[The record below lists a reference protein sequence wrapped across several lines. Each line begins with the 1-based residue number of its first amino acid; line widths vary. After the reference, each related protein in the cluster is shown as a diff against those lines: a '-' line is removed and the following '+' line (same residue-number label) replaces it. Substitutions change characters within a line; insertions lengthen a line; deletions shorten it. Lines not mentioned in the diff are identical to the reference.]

1 MKMNKKYSIR
11 KLTVGIA
18 SISIGL
24 FVANS
29 IDLQQ
34 LANVNLANNIIKAEG
49 TDVKNWQPE
58 GNVIAQGEDGVP
70 WELYENG
77 YLLFKPVEGKDTL
90 TNYGKIHLPSWK
102 EKYHDQIKAIG
113 FTGKTYAPVDSS
125 YLFTGGMSNNFPKK
139 LSNLSYV
146 DASKLDTSK
155 VESMDSMFEEASGL
169 TNLDLSKWDTS
180 KVWSMS
186 SMFSGASGLM
196 NLDIGKW
203 NTSQVTNMKDM
214 FFRARGLTNLD
225 VGKWDTSKVTN
236 MEYMFAGASG
246 LTNLDVGKWDT
257 SKVSSMRSMFEGARG
272 LTNLDV
278 GKWNTSKVS
287 SMRSMFALASGLMNL
302 DIGKW
307 DTSQVTDMSDMFRG
321 VRTNL
326 DIGKWD
332 TSQVTDMHWMF
343 SGASDLTNLDIG
355 KWDTSKV
362 TDMSGMFRL
371 ASGLTNLDLSR
382 WDTSKVTNMNWM
394 FSGAS
399 GLTNLDIGKWNT
411 SKVRTMWNMFE
422 GASGLTNLDIGKWD
436 TSQVTDMGS
445 MFEGA
450 SSLTNLDIGKWDTS
464 QVTNMSDMFSGARGL
479 TNLDIGKWDTSKVR
493 NMWGMFNEASGLTNL
508 DIGKWDT
515 SQVTDMFYM
524 FKGAS
529 GLTRLDIG
537 KWNTSQVTAMNSMF
551 EGASSLTNLDIG
563 KWDTSQVTAMRSMFE
578 GASGLTNL
586 DVSKWDVSNVKY
598 ISDMFSRTPNL
609 VNVNTGENL
618 KLIEAL
624 VEAKGDNIR
633 WIREDKTYGPYTSKE
648 LYEMYKA
655 NPSALAGRWVLGK
668 NSYTINFNSDTGES
682 IEALDNK
689 TNETITLPTLTQ
701 DKPGYKFLG
710 WSKTQDGEVVTD
722 KVNLANPGETI
733 TLYAKWEKVNN
744 ITKQNKPIEIVTK
757 YQEDDTL
764 DNGKSQE
771 IEGRAGEKEVV
782 TTYTVT
788 PITGELTNPVVTEN
802 EVRPMTPKIIKIGT
816 KPKLSYSKR
825 GDDVIKSTTTYK
837 VNPSTGEISESKT
850 EEIAKKGVLK
860 DKVQIINKKDGTT
873 IKEITKYILNEK
885 TGEITETK
893 EVELLADKGSSNKQE
908 ELPKLKV
915 AILKDTEG
923 NVLDVLEFNEKP
935 KEVKGYRYTGKEEV
949 DGEGN
954 KVYVYDKKVETSKS
968 DDKVPTVEE
977 PKPFAGGVNAGEAE
991 VREELKPFEGGVN
1004 PVESVV
1010 TEELK
1015 PFAGGVNPAE
1025 SVVTEE
1031 LKPKVELSTVGDY
1044 VPPIIDKKEFL
1055 GGVNSAESVVTEEPK
1070 PFEGGVNPAESVVTE
1085 EQKPFAGGVNPVESV
1100 VKEELKPFAGGVN
1113 PAESVVKEE
1122 LKPFEGGVNPVESV
1136 VTEELKPL
1144 EGGVNPAESVVTEE
1158 LKPFEGGVNSEV
1170 ASASEELPELKVAIL
1185 KDTEGNVLDVLEI
1198 SAKPKELKGYRYT
1211 GKEEIDGE
1219 GNKIYIYEKEKSEVT
1234 LGDEKDKRDIA
1245 ETQVLDDNISQ
1256 SKDVEDKKGED
1267 STEKSLPKTGETPVG
1282 HGVLGGM
1289 LLAATMVLTRRKIQ
1303 K

>member
-77 YLLFKPVEGKDTL
+77 YLLFKSVEGKDTL
-90 TNYGKIHLPSWK
+90 TNNGRIDLPSWK

-113 FTGKTYAPVDSS
+113 FTGKTYAPVNSS
-125 YLFTGGMSNNFPKK
+125 YLFEGNGDIWDNFPKN
-139 LSNLSYV
+139 LSNLSYI

-155 VESMDSMFEEASGL
+155 VENMYSMFSRARGLKNLDLSKWDTSKVTNMAGMFSEARGLENLDLSKWNTSKVTNMGAMFSDTRLTNLDIGGWDTSQVKNMAGMFSEASRLTNLDLSRWDTSQVKNMSNMFRVVRGLTNLDLSRWDTSQVTDMEYMFYGTRLANLDIGKWDTRQVTNMGNMFAGDSDLTNSNIGKWDTSKVTNMEGMFSGARGL

-180 KVWSMS
+180 KV
-186 SMFSGASGLM
+186 
-196 NLDIGKW
+196 
-203 NTSQVTNMKDM
+203 KDM
-214 FFRARGLTNLD
+214 
-225 VGKWDTSKVTN
+225 S
-236 MEYMFAGASG
+236 YMFA
-246 LTNLDVGKWDT
+246 
-257 SKVSSMRSMFEGARG
+257 
-272 LTNLDV
+272 
-278 GKWNTSKVS
+278 
-287 SMRSMFALASGLMNL
+287 
-302 DIGKW
+302 
-307 DTSQVTDMSDMFRG
+307 
-321 VRTNL
+321 
-326 DIGKWD
+326 
-332 TSQVTDMHWMF
+332 
-343 SGASDLTNLDIG
+343 
-355 KWDTSKV
+355 
-362 TDMSGMFRL
+362 
-371 ASGLTNLDLSR
+371 
-382 WDTSKVTNMNWM
+382 
-394 FSGAS
+394 
-399 GLTNLDIGKWNT
+399 
-411 SKVRTMWNMFE
+411 
-422 GASGLTNLDIGKWD
+422 
-436 TSQVTDMGS
+436 
-445 MFEGA
+445 
-450 SSLTNLDIGKWDTS
+450 
-464 QVTNMSDMFSGARGL
+464 GARGL
-479 TNLDIGKWDTSKVR
+479 TNLDIGKWDTSKVTDMR
-493 NMWGMFNEASGLTNL
+493 YMFSGAKDLTN
-508 DIGKWDT
+508 
-515 SQVTDMFYM
+515 
-524 FKGAS
+524 
-529 GLTRLDIG
+529 LDIG
-537 KWNTSQVTAMNSMF
+537 KWNTSQVMVMESMF
-551 EGASSLTNLDIG
+551 SGASSLKT
-563 KWDTSQVTAMRSMFE
+563 
-578 GASGLTNL
+578 L

-598 ISDMFSRTPNL
+598 MSDMFSRTPNL

-618 KLIEAL
+618 KMIEAL
-624 VEAKGDNIR
+624 VEEKGDNIR
-633 WIREDKTYGPYTSKE
+633 WVREDKTYGPYTSKE

-682 IEALDNK
+682 IEALDSK
-689 TNETITLPTLTQ
+689 MNETITLPTLTQ

-710 WSKTQDGEVVTD
+710 WSKTQDGEIVTD
-722 KVNLANPGETI
+722 RVNLANPGETI

-771 IEGRAGEKEVV
+771 IEGKVGEKEVV

-788 PITGELTNPVVTEN
+788 PITGELTNPVVTEK
-802 EVRPMTPKIIKIGT
+802 EIRPMTPKIIKIGT

-825 GDDVIKSTTTYK
+825 GDDVIKSIITYK

-873 IKEITKYILNEK
+873 IKEITKYNLNEK
-885 TGEITETK
+885 TGETTETK
-893 EVELLADKGSSNKQE
+893 EIELLADKGSSNKQE

-915 AILKDTEG
+915 AILKDAEG

-935 KEVKGYRYTGKEEV
+935 KEVKGYKYTGKEEV

-954 KVYVYDKKVETSKS
+954 KVYVYDKKIETSKS

-977 PKPFAGGVNAGEAE
+977 PKPFE
-991 VREELKPFEGGVN
+991 
-1004 PVESVV
+1004 
-1010 TEELK
+1010 
-1015 PFAGGVNPAE
+1015 GGVNPAE

-1055 GGVNSAESVVTEEPK
+1055 GGVNSAESVVTEELK
-1070 PFEGGVNPAESVVTE
+1070 PFE
-1085 EQKPFAGGVNPVESV
+1085 GGVNPVESV
-1100 VKEELKPFAGGVN
+1100 VTEEP
-1113 PAESVVKEE
+1113 
-1122 LKPFEGGVNPVESV
+1122 KPFEGGVNPVESV
-1136 VTEELKPL
+1136 VTEELKPF
-1144 EGGVNPAESVVTEE
+1144 EGGVNPAESVVTEEPKPFEGGVNPAGSVVTEE

-1198 SAKPKELKGYRYT
+1198 PAKPKELKGYRYT

-1234 LGDEKDKRDIA
+1234 LGDEKDKRDISQ
-1245 ETQVLDDNISQ
+1245 TQVLDDNISQ
-1256 SKDVEDKKGED
+1256 SKNVEDKKDED
-1267 STEKSLPKTGETPVG
+1267 STEKILPKTGETPVG
-1282 HGVLGGM
+1282 HGVLGGV
-1289 LLAATMVLTRRKIQ
+1289 LLAATMMLTRRKIQ

>member
-58 GNVIAQGEDGVP
+58 GNVIAQGEDGVS

-90 TNYGKIHLPSWK
+90 TNNGRIDLPSWK

-113 FTGKTYAPVDSS
+113 FTGKTYAPVNSS
-125 YLFTGGMSNNFPKK
+125 YLFEGDGDKWNNFPKN
-139 LSNLSYV
+139 LSNLSYI

-155 VESMDSMFEEASGL
+155 VENMYSMFSRARGL

-180 KVWSMS
+180 KVTNMGGMFLSASGLTKLDIGNWNTGKVTNMGG
-186 SMFSGASGLM
+186 MFSGASGLTK
-196 NLDIGKW
+196 LDIGNW
-203 NTSQVTNMKDM
+203 NT
-214 FFRARGLTNLD
+214 G
-225 VGKWDTSKVTN
+225 KVTE
-236 MEYMFAGASG
+236 M
-246 LTNLDVGKWDT
+246 D
-257 SKVSSMRSMFEGARG
+257 
-272 LTNLDV
+272 
-278 GKWNTSKVS
+278 
-287 SMRSMFALASGLMNL
+287 
-302 DIGKW
+302 
-307 DTSQVTDMSDMFRG
+307 
-321 VRTNL
+321 
-326 DIGKWD
+326 
-332 TSQVTDMHWMF
+332 WMF
-343 SGASDLTNLDIG
+343 SSASGLTNLDIG

-362 TDMSGMFRL
+362 TSMV
-371 ASGLTNLDLSR
+371 A
-382 WDTSKVTNMNWM
+382 
-394 FSGAS
+394 
-399 GLTNLDIGKWNT
+399 
-411 SKVRTMWNMFE
+411 MFE
-422 GASGLTNLDIGKWD
+422 
-436 TSQVTDMGS
+436 
-445 MFEGA
+445 E
-450 SSLTNLDIGKWDTS
+450 
-464 QVTNMSDMFSGARGL
+464 ARGL
-479 TNLDIGKWDTSKVR
+479 TNLDIGKWDTSKVTS
-493 NMWGMFNEASGLTNL
+493 MIAMFSEASGLTNL

-515 SQVTDMFYM
+515 SQVTNMRWM

-529 GLTRLDIG
+529 SLTNLEIG
-537 KWNTSQVTAMNSMF
+537 KWNTSQVTNMGEMFDEASGLTNLDIGNWDTSKVTNMRSMF
-551 EGASSLTNLDIG
+551 SRARGLTSLDIG
-563 KWDTSQVTAMRSMFE
+563 KWDTSQVEDMSDMFRY
-578 GASGLTNL
+578 ARGLTNL

-598 ISDMFSRTPNL
+598 ISDMFARTTNL

-618 KLIEAL
+618 KLIEEL

-633 WIREDKTYGPYTSKE
+633 WVREDKTYGPYTSKE

-655 NPSALAGRWVLGK
+655 NPSALAGRWFLEK

-682 IEALDNK
+682 IKALDSK

-722 KVNLANPGETI
+722 RVNLANPGKTI

-757 YQEDDTL
+757 YQEDDIL

-771 IEGRAGEKEVV
+771 IEGKAGEKEVV
-782 TTYTVT
+782 TTYKVT
-788 PITGELTNPVVTEN
+788 PITGELTNPVVTEK
-802 EVRPMTPKIIKIGT
+802 EIRPMTPKIIKIGT

-885 TGEITETK
+885 TGETTETK

-908 ELPKLKV
+908 ELPELKV
-915 AILKDTEG
+915 AILKDAEN
-923 NVLDVLEFNEKP
+923 NVLDVLGFNEKP
-935 KEVKGYRYTGKEEV
+935 KEVKGYKYTGKEEV
-949 DGEGN
+949 DVDGN

-977 PKPFAGGVNAGEAE
+977 A
-991 VREELKPFEGGVN
+991 KPFEGGVN
-1004 PVESVV
+1004 PAESVV

-1015 PFAGGVNPAE
+1015 PFEGGVNPAE

-1044 VPPIIDKKEFL
+1044 VPPMIVKKEFM
-1055 GGVNSAESVVTEEPK
+1055 GGVNAGEAEIR
-1070 PFEGGVNPAESVVTE
+1070 
-1085 EQKPFAGGVNPVESV
+1085 
-1100 VKEELKPFAGGVN
+1100 
-1113 PAESVVKEE
+1113 EE

-1136 VTEELKPL
+1136 VTEELKPFKGGVNPAESVVTEEAKPFEGGVNPAESVVTEELKPL
-1144 EGGVNPAESVVTEE
+1144 EGGVNPAESVVTEELKPFAGGVNPVESVVTEE

-1234 LGDEKDKRDIA
+1234 FGDEKDKRDIA
-1245 ETQVLDDNISQ
+1245 QTQVLDDNISQ
-1256 SKDVEDKKGED
+1256 SKKVEDKRGED

>member
-34 LANVNLANNIIKAEG
+34 LVNVNLANNIIKAEG

-90 TNYGKIHLPSWK
+90 TNNGKIDVPSWK
-102 EKYHDQIKAIG
+102 NKYHDQIKAIG
-113 FTGKTYAPVDSS
+113 FTGKTYAPMNSS
-125 YLFTGGMSNNFPKK
+125 YLFTGDRHDWEDFPKK
-139 LSNLSYV
+139 LSNLSYI

-155 VESMDSMFEEASGL
+155 VENVQYMFYRARGLTNLDIGGWDTSKVTNMGGMFNEARGLTNLDLSRWDTSQVMNMGGMFSEASGL
-169 TNLDLSKWDTS
+169 TNLD
-180 KVWSMS
+180 
-186 SMFSGASGLM
+186 
-196 NLDIGKW
+196 I
-203 NTSQVTNMKDM
+203 
-214 FFRARGLTNLD
+214 
-225 VGKWDTSKVTN
+225 GKWDTSKVTN
-236 MEYMFAGASG
+236 MGAMFEEASG
-246 LTNLDVGKWDT
+246 L
-257 SKVSSMRSMFEGARG
+257 
-272 LTNLDV
+272 
-278 GKWNTSKVS
+278 
-287 SMRSMFALASGLMNL
+287 
-302 DIGKW
+302 
-307 DTSQVTDMSDMFRG
+307 
-321 VRTNL
+321 TNL

-332 TSQVTDMHWMF
+332 TSQVRNMRWMF
-343 SGASDLTNLDIG
+343 SGASGLTNLDIG

-362 TDMSGMFRL
+362 TDMSRMFYGTRASL
-371 ASGLTNLDLSR
+371 DIGKWDTSQVTDMEHMFNGASGLTNLDLSR
-382 WDTSKVTNMNWM
+382 WDTSKVRNMRWM
-394 FSGAS
+394 FAVAGDVR
-399 GLTNLDIGKWNT
+399 NLNIGKWDTSQVMDMGYMFYGTWLANLDLGKWDTSQVMNMELMFARAFDLTNSNIGKWDT
-411 SKVRTMWNMFE
+411 SKVTNME
-422 GASGLTNLDIGKWD
+422 GMFAEAGGLVNLDIGKWD
-436 TSQVTDMGS
+436 TS
-445 MFEGA
+445 
-450 SSLTNLDIGKWDTS
+450 K
-464 QVTNMSDMFSGARGL
+464 VTNMGWMFSGARGL
-479 TNLDIGKWDTSKVR
+479 TNLD
-493 NMWGMFNEASGLTNL
+493 
-508 DIGKWDT
+508 
-515 SQVTDMFYM
+515 
-524 FKGAS
+524 
-529 GLTRLDIG
+529 
-537 KWNTSQVTAMNSMF
+537 
-551 EGASSLTNLDIG
+551 
-563 KWDTSQVTAMRSMFE
+563 
-578 GASGLTNL
+578 
-586 DVSKWDVSNVKY
+586 VSKWNVSKVEDMSK
-598 ISDMFSRTPNL
+598 MFSNTPNL

-618 KLIEAL
+618 KMIEALIEA
-624 VEAKGDNIR
+624 KGENIR
-633 WIREDKTYGPYTSKE
+633 WVREDKTYGPYTSKE
-648 LYEMYKA
+648 LYEKYKV
-655 NPSALAGRWVLGK
+655 NPSALAGRWFLEK

-682 IEALDNK
+682 IKALDSK

-710 WSKTQDGEVVTD
+710 WSRTQDGEVVTD
-722 KVNLANPGETI
+722 KVNIANPGETI

-744 ITKQNKPIEIVTK
+744 ITKQNKPIEIVTI

-771 IEGRAGEKEVV
+771 IERKAGEKEVV

-788 PITGELTNPVVTEN
+788 PITGELTNPVVIEK
-802 EVRPMTPKIIKIGT
+802 EVSPMTPKIIKIGT

-837 VNPSTGEISESKT
+837 VNSSTGETSESKT

-860 DKVQIINKKDGTT
+860 DKVQVINKKDGTT

-885 TGEITETK
+885 TGETTETK
-893 EVELLADKGSSNKQE
+893 EVELLADKGSANKQE
-908 ELPKLKV
+908 ELSELKV
-915 AILKDTEG
+915 VILKDTGG

-977 PKPFAGGVNAGEAE
+977 PKPFEGGVNPEE
-991 VREELKPFEGGVN
+991 SVVTEELKPFEGGVKPVESVVTEELKPFEGGVNPAESVVTEKLKPYEGGVN

-1015 PFAGGVNPAE
+1015 P
-1025 SVVTEE
+1025 
-1031 LKPKVELSTVGDY
+1031 Y
-1044 VPPIIDKKEFL
+1044 
-1055 GGVNSAESVVTEEPK
+1055 
-1070 PFEGGVNPAESVVTE
+1070 
-1085 EQKPFAGGVNPVESV
+1085 
-1100 VKEELKPFAGGVN
+1100 
-1113 PAESVVKEE
+1113 
-1122 LKPFEGGVNPVESV
+1122 
-1136 VTEELKPL
+1136 

-1158 LKPFEGGVNSEV
+1158 LKPFEGGVNPAESVVTEKLKPFEGGVNSEEAAVREELKPYEGGVNSEV
-1170 ASASEELPELKVAIL
+1170 ASALEELPVLKVAIL

-1211 GKEEIDGE
+1211 EKEEVDGE

-1245 ETQVLDDNISQ
+1245 ETQGLDDNTSQ
-1256 SKDVEDKKGED
+1256 GKNVEDKKGED
-1267 STEKSLPKTGETPVG
+1267 STEKILPKTGETPAG

-1289 LLAATMVLTRRKIQ
+1289 LLAATIMLTRRKIQ

>member
-58 GNVIAQGEDGVP
+58 GNLIAQGEDGVP

-90 TNYGKIHLPSWK
+90 TNNGEIDFPSWK

-113 FTGKTYAPVDSS
+113 FTSKTYAPVNSS
-125 YLFTGGMSNNFPKK
+125 HLFRGGRYEWDTFPRK
-139 LSNLSYV
+139 LSNLSYI

-155 VESMDSMFEEASGL
+155 VENMKSMFSRAGGL
-169 TNLDLSKWDTS
+169 TNLD
-180 KVWSMS
+180 
-186 SMFSGASGLM
+186 
-196 NLDIGKW
+196 I
-203 NTSQVTNMKDM
+203 
-214 FFRARGLTNLD
+214 
-225 VGKWDTSKVTN
+225 GKWDTSKVTN
-236 MEYMFAGASG
+236 MGGMFSETW
-246 LTNLDVGKWDT
+246 LTNLDIGGWDT
-257 SKVSSMRSMFEGARG
+257 SKVTNMGGMFNEARG
-272 LTNLDV
+272 LTNLDLSR
-278 GKWNTSKVS
+278 WDTSQV
-287 SMRSMFALASGLMNL
+287 MNMGGMFSEASGLTNL

-307 DTSQVTDMSDMFRG
+307 DTSKVTNMGAMFEEARG
-321 VRTNL
+321 LTNL

-332 TSQVTDMHWMF
+332 TSQVRNMRWMF
-343 SGASDLTNLDIG
+343 SGASGLTNLDIG

-362 TDMSGMFRL
+362 TDMSRMFYGTR
-371 ASGLTNLDLSR
+371 ASLDIGKWDTSQVTDMEHMFDGAKGLTNLDLSR
-382 WDTSKVTNMNWM
+382 WDTSKVRNMRWM
-394 FSGAS
+394 FAVAGDVR
-399 GLTNLDIGKWNT
+399 NLNIGKWDTSQVMDMGYMFYGTWLANLDLGKWDTSQVMNMELMFARAFDLTNSNIGKWDT
-411 SKVRTMWNMFE
+411 SKVTNME
-422 GASGLTNLDIGKWD
+422 GMFAEAGGLVNLDIGKWD
-436 TSQVTDMGS
+436 TS
-445 MFEGA
+445 
-450 SSLTNLDIGKWDTS
+450 K
-464 QVTNMSDMFSGARGL
+464 VTNMGWMFSGARGL
-479 TNLDIGKWDTSKVR
+479 TNLDIGKWDTSKVTD
-493 NMWGMFNEASGLTNL
+493 MKGMFSE
-508 DIGKWDT
+508 
-515 SQVTDMFYM
+515 
-524 FKGAS
+524 
-529 GLTRLDIG
+529 
-537 KWNTSQVTAMNSMF
+537 
-551 EGASSLTNLDIG
+551 
-563 KWDTSQVTAMRSMFE
+563 
-578 GASGLTNL
+578 ASGLTNL
-586 DVSKWDVSNVKY
+586 DVSKWNVSKVEDMSK
-598 ISDMFSRTPNL
+598 MFSNTPNL

-618 KLIEAL
+618 KMIEALIEA
-624 VEAKGDNIR
+624 KGENIR
-633 WIREDKTYGPYTSKE
+633 WVREDKTYGPYTSKE
-648 LYEMYKA
+648 LYEKYKV
-655 NPSALAGRWVLGK
+655 NPSALAGRWFLEK

-682 IEALDNK
+682 IKALDSK

-710 WSKTQDGEVVTD
+710 WSKNQDGEVVTD

-744 ITKQNKPIEIVTK
+744 ITKENKPIEIVTK

-771 IEGRAGEKEVV
+771 IEGKAGEKEVV

-788 PITGELTNPVVTEN
+788 PITGELTNPVVTEK

-860 DKVQIINKKDGTT
+860 DKVQIINKKEGTT

-885 TGEITETK
+885 TGETTETK

-915 AILKDTEG
+915 VILKDTEG

-935 KEVKGYRYTGKEEV
+935 KEVKGYKYTGKEEV

-977 PKPFAGGVNAGEAE
+977 PKPF
-991 VREELKPFEGGVN
+991 EGGAN

-1015 PFAGGVNPAE
+1015 SFTGGVNPAESVVTEELKPFEGGVNPAE

-1044 VPPIIDKKEFL
+1044 VPPMIVKKEFM
-1055 GGVNSAESVVTEEPK
+1055 GGVNAGEAEIR
-1070 PFEGGVNPAESVVTE
+1070 
-1085 EQKPFAGGVNPVESV
+1085 
-1100 VKEELKPFAGGVN
+1100 
-1113 PAESVVKEE
+1113 EE

-1136 VTEELKPL
+1136 VTEELKPFKGGVNPAESVVTEEAKPF

-1158 LKPFEGGVNSEV
+1158 LKPFEGGVNPAESVVTEEAKPFEGGVNPAESVVTEELKPYEGGVNSEEAAVREELKPYEGGVNSEV

-1211 GKEEIDGE
+1211 EKEEVDGE

-1245 ETQVLDDNISQ
+1245 ETQGLDDNISQ
-1256 SKDVEDKKGED
+1256 SKNVENKKGED

-1289 LLAATMVLTRRKIQ
+1289 LLAATIMLTRRKIQ

>member
-90 TNYGKIHLPSWK
+90 TNNGRIDLPSWK

-113 FTGKTYAPVDSS
+113 FTGKTYAPVNSS
-125 YLFTGGMSNNFPKK
+125 YLFEGDGDKWNNFPKN
-139 LSNLSYV
+139 LSNLSYI

-155 VESMDSMFEEASGL
+155 VENMYSMFSRARGL

-180 KVWSMS
+180 KVTNMGGMFLSASGLTKLDIGNWNTGKVTNMGG
-186 SMFSGASGLM
+186 MFSGASGLTK
-196 NLDIGKW
+196 LDIGNW
-203 NTSQVTNMKDM
+203 NT
-214 FFRARGLTNLD
+214 G
-225 VGKWDTSKVTN
+225 KVTK
-236 MEYMFAGASG
+236 M
-246 LTNLDVGKWDT
+246 D
-257 SKVSSMRSMFEGARG
+257 
-272 LTNLDV
+272 
-278 GKWNTSKVS
+278 
-287 SMRSMFALASGLMNL
+287 
-302 DIGKW
+302 
-307 DTSQVTDMSDMFRG
+307 
-321 VRTNL
+321 
-326 DIGKWD
+326 
-332 TSQVTDMHWMF
+332 WMF
-343 SGASDLTNLDIG
+343 SSASGLTNLDIG

-362 TDMSGMFRL
+362 TSMV
-371 ASGLTNLDLSR
+371 A
-382 WDTSKVTNMNWM
+382 
-394 FSGAS
+394 
-399 GLTNLDIGKWNT
+399 
-411 SKVRTMWNMFE
+411 MFE
-422 GASGLTNLDIGKWD
+422 
-436 TSQVTDMGS
+436 
-445 MFEGA
+445 E
-450 SSLTNLDIGKWDTS
+450 
-464 QVTNMSDMFSGARGL
+464 ARGL
-479 TNLDIGKWDTSKVR
+479 TNLDIGKWDTSKVTS
-493 NMWGMFNEASGLTNL
+493 MIAMFSEASGLTNL

-515 SQVTDMFYM
+515 SQVTNMRWM

-529 GLTRLDIG
+529 SLTNLEIG
-537 KWNTSQVTAMNSMF
+537 KWNTSQVTNMGEMFDEASGLTNLDIGNWDTSKVTNMRSMF
-551 EGASSLTNLDIG
+551 SRARGLTSLDIG
-563 KWDTSQVTAMRSMFE
+563 KWDTSQVEDMSDMFRY
-578 GASGLTNL
+578 ARGLTNL

-598 ISDMFSRTPNL
+598 ISDMFARTTNL

-618 KLIEAL
+618 KLIEEL

-633 WIREDKTYGPYTSKE
+633 WVREDKTYGPYTSKE

-655 NPSALAGRWVLGK
+655 NPSALAGRWFLEK

-682 IEALDNK
+682 IKALDSK

-722 KVNLANPGETI
+722 RVNLANPGKTI

-757 YQEDDTL
+757 YQEDDIL

-771 IEGRAGEKEVV
+771 IEGKAGEKEVV
-782 TTYTVT
+782 TTYKVT
-788 PITGELTNPVVTEN
+788 PITGELTNPVVTEK
-802 EVRPMTPKIIKIGT
+802 EIRPMTPKIIKIGT

-885 TGEITETK
+885 TGETTETK

-908 ELPKLKV
+908 ELPELKV
-915 AILKDTEG
+915 AILKDAEN
-923 NVLDVLEFNEKP
+923 NVLDVLGFNEKP
-935 KEVKGYRYTGKEEV
+935 KEVKGYKYTGKEEV
-949 DGEGN
+949 DVDGN

-977 PKPFAGGVNAGEAE
+977 A
-991 VREELKPFEGGVN
+991 KPFEGGVN
-1004 PVESVV
+1004 PAESVV

-1015 PFAGGVNPAE
+1015 PFEGGVNPAE

-1044 VPPIIDKKEFL
+1044 VPPMIVKKEFM
-1055 GGVNSAESVVTEEPK
+1055 GGVNAGEAEIR
-1070 PFEGGVNPAESVVTE
+1070 
-1085 EQKPFAGGVNPVESV
+1085 
-1100 VKEELKPFAGGVN
+1100 
-1113 PAESVVKEE
+1113 EE

-1136 VTEELKPL
+1136 VTEELKPFKGGVNPAESVVTEELKPL
-1144 EGGVNPAESVVTEE
+1144 EGGVNPAESVVTEELKPFAGGVNPAESVVTEE

-1234 LGDEKDKRDIA
+1234 FGDEKDKRDIA
-1245 ETQVLDDNISQ
+1245 QTQVLDDNISQ
-1256 SKDVEDKKGED
+1256 SKKVEDKRGED

>member
-90 TNYGKIHLPSWK
+90 TSNGKIDIPSWK

-113 FTGKTYAPVDSS
+113 FTSKTYAPVNSS
-125 YLFTGGMSNNFPKK
+125 YLFRGDRDKWDEFPKK
-139 LSNLSYV
+139 LSNLSYI

-155 VESMDSMFEEASGL
+155 VENMDSMFEEASGL

-180 KVWSMS
+180 KVTKMN
-186 SMFSGASGLM
+186 SMFYGARGLKSLGIGKWDTSQVTTM
-196 NLDIGKW
+196 SDMFRGTRGLKNLDIGKW
-203 NTSQVTNMKDM
+203 NTSKVTDMGSMFSGADSVTNLDRGHWDTSKVTNMSGM
-214 FFRARGLTNLD
+214 FRGAEGLRKLD
-225 VGKWDTSKVTN
+225 IGKWDTSKVTKMN
-236 MEYMFAGASG
+236 SMFSGARG
-246 LTNLDVGKWDT
+246 LKSLDIGKWDT
-257 SKVSSMRSMFEGARG
+257 SQVTTMAAMFYE
-272 LTNLDV
+272 
-278 GKWNTSKVS
+278 
-287 SMRSMFALASGLMNL
+287 ASGLMNL

-307 DTSQVTDMSDMFRG
+307 DTSKVTNMVSMF
-321 VRTNL
+321 NA
-326 DIGKWD
+326 
-332 TSQVTDMHWMF
+332 
-343 SGASDLTNLDIG
+343 SGLTNLDIG

-362 TDMSGMFRL
+362 TNMDLMFYFAL
-371 ASGLTNLDLSR
+371 NLR
-382 WDTSKVTNMNWM
+382 K
-394 FSGAS
+394 
-399 GLTNLDIGKWNT
+399 
-411 SKVRTMWNMFE
+411 
-422 GASGLTNLDIGKWD
+422 
-436 TSQVTDMGS
+436 
-445 MFEGA
+445 
-450 SSLTNLDIGKWDTS
+450 
-464 QVTNMSDMFSGARGL
+464 
-479 TNLDIGKWDTSKVR
+479 LDIGKWDTSKVTSIY
-493 NMWGMFNEASGLTNL
+493 GMFESTG
-508 DIGKWDT
+508 
-515 SQVTDMFYM
+515 Y
-524 FKGAS
+524 
-529 GLTRLDIG
+529 
-537 KWNTSQVTAMNSMF
+537 
-551 EGASSLTNLDIG
+551 
-563 KWDTSQVTAMRSMFE
+563 
-578 GASGLTNL
+578 
-586 DVSKWDVSNVKY
+586 
-598 ISDMFSRTPNL
+598 L

-618 KLIEAL
+618 KVIKAL
-624 VEAKGDNIR
+624 VEDKGDNIR
-633 WIREDKTYGPYTSKE
+633 WVREDNTYGPYTSKE
-648 LYEMYKA
+648 LYEKYKE
-655 NPSALAGRWVLGK
+655 NPSALAGRWVVK
-668 NSYTINFNSDTGES
+668 YAWEWYTINFES
-682 IEALDNK
+682 G
-689 TNETITLPTLTQ
+689 TNENLVSVTGINNKDLTLPTLTQ

-710 WSKTQDGEVVTD
+710 WSRTQDGEVVTD
-722 KVNLANPGETI
+722 RVNIANPGKTI

-771 IEGRAGEKEVV
+771 IEGKAGEKEVV

-837 VNPSTGEISESKT
+837 VNPSTGETSESKT

-860 DKVQIINKKDGTT
+860 DKVQVINKKDGTT

-885 TGEITETK
+885 TGETTETK
-893 EVELLADKGSSNKQE
+893 EVELLADKGSANKQE
-908 ELPKLKV
+908 KLSELKV

-935 KEVKGYRYTGKEEV
+935 KEVKGYKYTGKEEV
-949 DGEGN
+949 DVEGN

-977 PKPFAGGVNAGEAE
+977 PKPFEGGVNPVGSVVAEELKPFESGVNPAESVVTEELKRFEGGVNSVEAAVREELKPFAGGVNPAE
-991 VREELKPFEGGVN
+991 SVVTEELKPFEGGVN
-1004 PVESVV
+1004 PAESVV

-1031 LKPKVELSTVGDY
+1031 PKPFES
-1044 VPPIIDKKEFL
+1044 
-1055 GGVNSAESVVTEEPK
+1055 GVNPEESVVTEELK

-1085 EQKPFAGGVNPVESV
+1085 EP
-1100 VKEELKPFAGGVN
+1100 KPFAGGVN
-1113 PAESVVKEE
+1113 PAGSVVTEE

-1136 VTEELKPL
+1136 VTEELKPF
-1144 EGGVNPAESVVTEE
+1144 EGGVNPEESVVTEE
-1158 LKPFEGGVNSEV
+1158 LKTFEGGVNSEV
-1170 ASASEELPELKVAIL
+1170 ASTSEELPELKVAIL
-1185 KDTEGNVLDVLEI
+1185 KDIEGNVLDVLEI

-1211 GKEEIDGE
+1211 GKEEVDGE
-1219 GNKIYIYEKEKSEVT
+1219 GNKIYIYEKEKLEVT

-1245 ETQVLDDNISQ
+1245 ETQVLDDNINQ
-1256 SKDVEDKKGED
+1256 SKNVEDKKGED

-1289 LLAATMVLTRRKIQ
+1289 LLAATIMLTRRKIQ

>member
-90 TNYGKIHLPSWK
+90 TNNGRIDLPSWK

-113 FTGKTYAPVDSS
+113 FTGKTYAPVNSS
-125 YLFTGGMSNNFPKK
+125 YLFEVDGYDEFLGK

-146 DASKLDTSK
+146 DAAKLDTSK
-155 VESMDSMFEEASGL
+155 VE
-169 TNLDLSKWDTS
+169 
-180 KVWSMS
+180 
-186 SMFSGASGLM
+186 
-196 NLDIGKW
+196 
-203 NTSQVTNMKDM
+203 
-214 FFRARGLTNLD
+214 
-225 VGKWDTSKVTN
+225 
-236 MEYMFAGASG
+236 
-246 LTNLDVGKWDT
+246 
-257 SKVSSMRSMFEGARG
+257 
-272 LTNLDV
+272 
-278 GKWNTSKVS
+278 
-287 SMRSMFALASGLMNL
+287 
-302 DIGKW
+302 
-307 DTSQVTDMSDMFRG
+307 
-321 VRTNL
+321 
-326 DIGKWD
+326 
-332 TSQVTDMHWMF
+332 
-343 SGASDLTNLDIG
+343 
-355 KWDTSKV
+355 
-362 TDMSGMFRL
+362 
-371 ASGLTNLDLSR
+371 
-382 WDTSKVTNMNWM
+382 NMN
-394 FSGAS
+394 S
-399 GLTNLDIGKWNT
+399 
-411 SKVRTMWNMFE
+411 
-422 GASGLTNLDIGKWD
+422 
-436 TSQVTDMGS
+436 
-445 MFEGA
+445 
-450 SSLTNLDIGKWDTS
+450 
-464 QVTNMSDMFSGARGL
+464 MFSGARGL
-479 TNLDIGKWDTSKVR
+479 TNLDIGKWDTSKVT
-493 NMWGMFNEASGLTNL
+493 NMRGMFLEARGLTNLDLSKWNTSQVTDMGYMFRGAEGLTNL

-515 SQVTDMFYM
+515 SKVTDMKSMFSGARGLTNLDLSKWDTSKVTDMSYM
-524 FKGAS
+524 FSGAS
-529 GLTRLDIG
+529 GL
-537 KWNTSQVTAMNSMF
+537 K
-551 EGASSLTNLDIG
+551 NLAIG
-563 KWDTSQVTAMRSMFE
+563 KWDTSQVTDMSGMFDGARGLTNLNIGKWNTSKVTGMKSMFSE
-578 GASGLTNL
+578 ASSLTNLDLSKWDTSQVTDMGGMFYRASGLTNL
-586 DVSKWDVSNVKY
+586 DVSKWDVSKVE
-598 ISDMFSRTPNL
+598 DMWMMFSNTSNL

-633 WIREDKTYGPYTSKE
+633 WIREDKTYGPYSSKE

-682 IEALDNK
+682 IEALDSK

-710 WSKTQDGEVVTD
+710 WSRTQDGEVVTD

-771 IEGRAGEKEVV
+771 IEGKAGEKEVV
-782 TTYTVT
+782 STYTVT
-788 PITGELTNPVVTEN
+788 PITGELTNPVVTEK
-802 EVRPMTPKIIKIGT
+802 EIRPMTPKIIKIGT

-885 TGEITETK
+885 TGETTETK

-935 KEVKGYRYTGKEEV
+935 KEVKGYKYTGKEEV
-949 DGEGN
+949 DVDGN
-954 KVYVYDKKVETSKS
+954 KVYVYDKKIETSKS

-977 PKPFAGGVNAGEAE
+977 PKPFAGGVNPA
-991 VREELKPFEGGVN
+991 
-1004 PVESVV
+1004 ESVV

-1015 PFAGGVNPAE
+1015 PFEGGVNPAE

-1044 VPPIIDKKEFL
+1044 VPPMIVKKEFM
-1055 GGVNSAESVVTEEPK
+1055 GGVNAGEAEIREELKPFEGGVNPVESVVTEELK
-1070 PFEGGVNPAESVVTE
+1070 PFKGGVNPAESVVTE
-1085 EQKPFAGGVNPVESV
+1085 EA
-1100 VKEELKPFAGGVN
+1100 
-1113 PAESVVKEE
+1113 
-1122 LKPFEGGVNPVESV
+1122 KPFEGGVNPAESV

-1170 ASASEELPELKVAIL
+1170 ASASEELSELKVAIL

-1234 LGDEKDKRDIA
+1234 LGDEKDKRDISQ
-1245 ETQVLDDNISQ
+1245 TQVLDDNISQ
-1256 SKDVEDKKGED
+1256 SKKVEDKKGED
-1267 STEKSLPKTGETPVG
+1267 STEKILPKTGETPVG
-1282 HGVLGGM
+1282 HGVLGGV
-1289 LLAATMVLTRRKIQ
+1289 LLAATMMLTRRKIQ

>member
-49 TDVKNWQPE
+49 TGVKNWQPE

-90 TNYGKIHLPSWK
+90 TNNGRMDLPSWK

-113 FTGKTYAPVDSS
+113 FTGKTYAPVNSS
-125 YLFTGGMSNNFPKK
+125 YLFEGDGNWYIFSKN
-139 LSNLSYV
+139 LSNLSYI

-155 VESMDSMFEEASGL
+155 VENMNSMFYGAEGLMNLDIGKWDTSKVTNMENMFFVAEGLTNLDIGKWNTSKVTDMTGMFSRASALTNLDIGKWDTRQVTKMRYMFNGAYSLTNLDIGKWDTSKVTDMTGMFSVASRLTNLDIGKWDTSKVTHMNSMFSGARSLTNLDIGKWDTSKVTNMSAMFREASGL

-180 KVWSMS
+180 KV
-186 SMFSGASGLM
+186 
-196 NLDIGKW
+196 
-203 NTSQVTNMKDM
+203 
-214 FFRARGLTNLD
+214 
-225 VGKWDTSKVTN
+225 
-236 MEYMFAGASG
+236 
-246 LTNLDVGKWDT
+246 
-257 SKVSSMRSMFEGARG
+257 
-272 LTNLDV
+272 
-278 GKWNTSKVS
+278 
-287 SMRSMFALASGLMNL
+287 
-302 DIGKW
+302 
-307 DTSQVTDMSDMFRG
+307 TDMSDMFRG
-321 VRTNL
+321 VSVTNL
-326 DIGKWD
+326 DIGEWD
-332 TSQVTDMHWMF
+332 TSQVTQM
-343 SGASDLTNLDIG
+343 T
-355 KWDTSKV
+355 
-362 TDMSGMFRL
+362 
-371 ASGLTNLDLSR
+371 
-382 WDTSKVTNMNWM
+382 
-394 FSGAS
+394 
-399 GLTNLDIGKWNT
+399 
-411 SKVRTMWNMFE
+411 
-422 GASGLTNLDIGKWD
+422 
-436 TSQVTDMGS
+436 S
-445 MFEGA
+445 MFYEA
-450 SSLTNLDIGKWDTS
+450 ENL
-464 QVTNMSDMFSGARGL
+464 M
-479 TNLDIGKWDTSKVR
+479 
-493 NMWGMFNEASGLTNL
+493 
-508 DIGKWDT
+508 
-515 SQVTDMFYM
+515 
-524 FKGAS
+524 
-529 GLTRLDIG
+529 
-537 KWNTSQVTAMNSMF
+537 
-551 EGASSLTNLDIG
+551 
-563 KWDTSQVTAMRSMFE
+563 
-578 GASGLTNL
+578 NL
-586 DVSKWDVSNVKY
+586 DVSKWDVSKVEDMRK
-598 ISDMFSRTPNL
+598 MFSNTPNL

-624 VEAKGDNIR
+624 VEAKDENIR

-648 LYEMYKA
+648 LYEKYKA
-655 NPSALAGRWVLGK
+655 NPSVLAGRWVLGK

-682 IEALDNK
+682 IKALDSK

-710 WSKTQDGEVVTD
+710 WSKTQDGEIVTN

-771 IEGRAGEKEVV
+771 IEGKAGEKEVV
-782 TTYTVT
+782 TTYKVM
-788 PITGELTNPVVTEN
+788 PITGELINPVVTEK

-825 GDDVIKSTTTYK
+825 GDDIIKSTTTYK

-885 TGEITETK
+885 TGETTETK

-915 AILKDTEG
+915 SILKDTEG

-935 KEVKGYRYTGKEEV
+935 KEVKGYKYTGKEEV
-949 DGEGN
+949 DVDGN
-954 KVYVYDKKVETSKS
+954 KVYVYDKKVELSTVG
-968 DDKVPTVEE
+968 DFVPPTIEGKE
-977 PKPFAGGVNAGEAE
+977 FEGGVNPAE
-991 VREELKPFEGGVN
+991 SVVTEELKPFEGGVNPAESVVTEELKPFEGGVNPAESVVTEKLKPYEGGVNPVESVVTEESKPFEGGVN

-1015 PFAGGVNPAE
+1015 PFEGGVNPAE

-1031 LKPKVELSTVGDY
+1031 LKPFE
-1044 VPPIIDKKEFL
+1044 
-1055 GGVNSAESVVTEEPK
+1055 GGVNSAESVVTEELK

-1085 EQKPFAGGVNPVESV
+1085 E
-1100 VKEELKPFAGGVN
+1100 LKPF
-1113 PAESVVKEE
+1113 
-1122 LKPFEGGVNPVESV
+1122 
-1136 VTEELKPL
+1136 

-1158 LKPFEGGVNSEV
+1158 LKPFEGGVNSGEAEVREELKTFEGGVNSEV

-1198 SAKPKELKGYRYT
+1198 SAKPKELKGYKYT
-1211 GKEEIDGE
+1211 EKEEVDGE

-1234 LGDEKDKRDIA
+1234 LGDKKDKRDIA
-1245 ETQVLDDNISQ
+1245 ETQVLEDNISQ
-1256 SKDVEDKKGED
+1256 SMNIEDKKGED

-1289 LLAATMVLTRRKIQ
+1289 LLAATIMLTRRKIQ

>member
-90 TNYGKIHLPSWK
+90 TNNGRIDLPSWK

-113 FTGKTYAPVDSS
+113 FTGKTYAPVNSS
-125 YLFTGGMSNNFPKK
+125 FLFEGDDDKWDYIPKE
-139 LSNLSYV
+139 LSNLSYI

-155 VESMDSMFEEASGL
+155 VENMEYMFSRARGLTNLDIGNWDTSKVTNMSAMFLEASGFKNLDIGKWDTSQVTDMDSMFRGASGL
-169 TNLDLSKWDTS
+169 TNLDIGNWDTSKVTDMESMFLEAIGLTKLDIGKWDTSQVTDMSQMFLGASGLTNLDIGKWDTS
-180 KVWSMS
+180 KVTNMRAMFAGAIGLKNLDIGKWDTSQVTNMG
-186 SMFSGASGLM
+186 SMFSGAS
-196 NLDIGKW
+196 
-203 NTSQVTNMKDM
+203 
-214 FFRARGLTNLD
+214 GLTNLD

-236 MEYMFAGASG
+236 MAWMFAEA
-246 LTNLDVGKWDT
+246 
-257 SKVSSMRSMFEGARG
+257 
-272 LTNLDV
+272 
-278 GKWNTSKVS
+278 
-287 SMRSMFALASGLMNL
+287 
-302 DIGKW
+302 I
-307 DTSQVTDMSDMFRG
+307 
-321 VRTNL
+321 
-326 DIGKWD
+326 
-332 TSQVTDMHWMF
+332 
-343 SGASDLTNLDIG
+343 
-355 KWDTSKV
+355 
-362 TDMSGMFRL
+362 
-371 ASGLTNLDLSR
+371 
-382 WDTSKVTNMNWM
+382 
-394 FSGAS
+394 

-411 SKVRTMWNMFE
+411 SQVTNMNEMFFRTTSLTSLDIGGWDTSKVTNMQYMFAEAIGLTSLDIGKWNTSKVTDMGGIFD
-422 GASGLTNLDIGKWD
+422 GARSLTNLDIGKWD
-436 TSQVTDMGS
+436 TSQVTDMS
-445 MFEGA
+445 TMFQGA
-450 SSLTNLDIGKWDTS
+450 N
-464 QVTNMSDMFSGARGL
+464 GL
-479 TNLDIGKWDTSKVR
+479 TNLDIGKWDTSKVKDMVHMFKGASSLMSLDIGGWDTSQVT
-493 NMWGMFNEASGLTNL
+493 NMRAMFAEAIGLTNL
-508 DIGKWDT
+508 DIGNWGT
-515 SQVTDMFYM
+515 SKVKDMSYM
-524 FKGAS
+524 FAGAE
-529 GLTRLDIG
+529 D
-537 KWNTSQVTAMNSMF
+537 
-551 EGASSLTNLDIG
+551 
-563 KWDTSQVTAMRSMFE
+563 
-578 GASGLTNL
+578 LTNL
-586 DVSKWDVSNVKY
+586 DVSKWDVSKVEDMSK
-598 ISDMFSRTPNL
+598 MFSRTPNL

-648 LYEMYKA
+648 LYEMYKV

-682 IEALDNK
+682 IEALDSK

-710 WSKTQDGEVVTD
+710 WSKTQNGEVVTD
-722 KVNLANPGETI
+722 KVNIANPGETI

-744 ITKQNKPIEIVTK
+744 ITKQNKPIEIVTI

-771 IEGRAGEKEVV
+771 IEGKAGEKEVV

-788 PITGELTNPVVTEN
+788 PITGELTNPVVTEK
-802 EVRPMTPKIIKIGT
+802 EVSPMTPKIIKIGT

-837 VNPSTGEISESKT
+837 VNSSTGETSESKT

-860 DKVQIINKKDGTT
+860 DKVQVINKKDGTT

-885 TGEITETK
+885 TGETTETK
-893 EVELLADKGSSNKQE
+893 EVELLADKGSANKQE
-908 ELPKLKV
+908 ELSELKV
-915 AILKDTEG
+915 VILKDTEG

-977 PKPFAGGVNAGEAE
+977 PKPFEGGVNPEESVVTEELKPFEGGVKPVESVVTEELKPFEGGVNPAESVVTEKLKPFAGGVNPVES
-991 VREELKPFEGGVN
+991 VVTEELKPYEGGVNPAESVVKEELKPFEGGVNPAESVVTEEPKPFEGGVN

-1015 PFAGGVNPAE
+1015 PFAGGVN
-1025 SVVTEE
+1025 
-1031 LKPKVELSTVGDY
+1031 
-1044 VPPIIDKKEFL
+1044 
-1055 GGVNSAESVVTEEPK
+1055 
-1070 PFEGGVNPAESVVTE
+1070 
-1085 EQKPFAGGVNPVESV
+1085 
-1100 VKEELKPFAGGVN
+1100 
-1113 PAESVVKEE
+1113 
-1122 LKPFEGGVNPVESV
+1122 
-1136 VTEELKPL
+1136 
-1144 EGGVNPAESVVTEE
+1144 
-1158 LKPFEGGVNSEV
+1158 SEV
-1170 ASASEELPELKVAIL
+1170 ASASEKLPELKVAIL

-1198 SAKPKELKGYRYT
+1198 SVKPKELKGYRYT
-1211 GKEEIDGE
+1211 EKEEVDGE

-1256 SKDVEDKKGED
+1256 SKNVEDKKGED
-1267 STEKSLPKTGETPVG
+1267 STEKILPKTGETPAG

-1289 LLAATMVLTRRKIQ
+1289 LLAATIMLTRRKIQ

>member
-58 GNVIAQGEDGVP
+58 GNLIAQGEDGVP

-90 TNYGKIHLPSWK
+90 TNNGEIDFPSWK

-113 FTGKTYAPVDSS
+113 FTSKTYAPVNSS
-125 YLFTGGMSNNFPKK
+125 HLFRGGRYEWDTFPRK
-139 LSNLSYV
+139 LSNLSYI

-155 VESMDSMFEEASGL
+155 VENMKSMFSRAGGL
-169 TNLDLSKWDTS
+169 TNLDIGKWDTS
-180 KVWSMS
+180 KVTNMREMFEKARGLTNTDIGKWDTSQVTDMSWMFAEAKGLSRLDIGKWDTSKVTNMNAMFLGVSELTNLDIGKWNTSQVTSMRY
-186 SMFSGASGLM
+186 MFSWTSDLTNLDIGKWDTSQVTDMEGIFSRTSGLM

-203 NTSQVTNMKDM
+203 NTSQVTNM
-214 FFRARGLTNLD
+214 
-225 VGKWDTSKVTN
+225 
-236 MEYMFAGASG
+236 
-246 LTNLDVGKWDT
+246 
-257 SKVSSMRSMFEGARG
+257 RSMFEEAR
-272 LTNLDV
+272 
-278 GKWNTSKVS
+278 
-287 SMRSMFALASGLMNL
+287 
-302 DIGKW
+302 
-307 DTSQVTDMSDMFRG
+307 
-321 VRTNL
+321 
-326 DIGKWD
+326 
-332 TSQVTDMHWMF
+332 
-343 SGASDLTNLDIG
+343 
-355 KWDTSKV
+355 
-362 TDMSGMFRL
+362 
-371 ASGLTNLDLSR
+371 
-382 WDTSKVTNMNWM
+382 
-394 FSGAS
+394 
-399 GLTNLDIGKWNT
+399 
-411 SKVRTMWNMFE
+411 
-422 GASGLTNLDIGKWD
+422 
-436 TSQVTDMGS
+436 
-445 MFEGA
+445 
-450 SSLTNLDIGKWDTS
+450 
-464 QVTNMSDMFSGARGL
+464 
-479 TNLDIGKWDTSKVR
+479 
-493 NMWGMFNEASGLTNL
+493 
-508 DIGKWDT
+508 
-515 SQVTDMFYM
+515 
-524 FKGAS
+524 
-529 GLTRLDIG
+529 
-537 KWNTSQVTAMNSMF
+537 
-551 EGASSLTNLDIG
+551 
-563 KWDTSQVTAMRSMFE
+563 
-578 GASGLTNL
+578 GLTNL
-586 DVSKWDVSNVKY
+586 DVSKWDVSKVKY
-598 ISDMFSRTPNL
+598 MSNMFSDTPNL

-624 VEAKGDNIR
+624 VEAKDENIR

-648 LYEMYKA
+648 LYEKYKA
-655 NPSALAGRWVLGK
+655 NPSVLAGRWVLGNK
-668 NSYTINFNSDTGES
+668 WYTINFES
-682 IEALDNK
+682 G
-689 TNETITLPTLTQ
+689 TNEDLVSVTGINNKDLTLPTLTQ

-744 ITKQNKPIEIVTK
+744 ITKQSKPIEIVTK

-771 IEGRAGEKEVV
+771 IEGKAGEKEVV

-788 PITGELTNPVVTEN
+788 PITGELTNPVVTEK

-885 TGEITETK
+885 TGETTETK

-908 ELPKLKV
+908 ELPELKV
-915 AILKDTEG
+915 AILKDAEN
-923 NVLDVLEFNEKP
+923 NVLDVLGFNEKP
-935 KEVKGYRYTGKEEV
+935 KEVKGYKYTGKEEV
-949 DGEGN
+949 DVDGN

-977 PKPFAGGVNAGEAE
+977 A
-991 VREELKPFEGGVN
+991 KPFEGGVN

-1015 PFAGGVNPAE
+1015 PFEGGVNPAE

-1044 VPPIIDKKEFL
+1044 VPPMIVKKEFM
-1055 GGVNSAESVVTEEPK
+1055 GGVNAGEAEIR
-1070 PFEGGVNPAESVVTE
+1070 
-1085 EQKPFAGGVNPVESV
+1085 
-1100 VKEELKPFAGGVN
+1100 
-1113 PAESVVKEE
+1113 EE

-1136 VTEELKPL
+1136 VTEELKLFKGGVNPAESVVTEELKPL
-1144 EGGVNPAESVVTEE
+1144 EGGVNPAESVVTEELKPFAGGVNPAESVVTEE

-1234 LGDEKDKRDIA
+1234 FGDEKDKRDIA
-1245 ETQVLDDNISQ
+1245 QTQVLDDNISQ
-1256 SKDVEDKKGED
+1256 SKKVEDKRGED

>member
-77 YLLFKPVEGKDTL
+77 YLLFKSVEGKDTL
-90 TNYGKIHLPSWK
+90 TNNGRIDLPSWK

-113 FTGKTYAPVDSS
+113 FTGKTYAPVNSS
-125 YLFTGGMSNNFPKK
+125 YLFEGNGDIWDNFPKN
-139 LSNLSYV
+139 LSNLSYI

-155 VESMDSMFEEASGL
+155 VENMYSMFSRARGLKNLDLSKWDTSKVTNMAGMFSEARGLENLDLSKWNTSKVTNMGAMFSDTRLTNLDIGGWDTSQVKNMAGMFSEASRLTNLDLSRWDTSQVTDMEYMFYGTRLANLDIGKWDTRQVTNMGNMFAGDSDLTNSNIGKWDTSKVTNMEGMFSGARGL

-180 KVWSMS
+180 KV
-186 SMFSGASGLM
+186 
-196 NLDIGKW
+196 
-203 NTSQVTNMKDM
+203 KDM
-214 FFRARGLTNLD
+214 
-225 VGKWDTSKVTN
+225 S
-236 MEYMFAGASG
+236 YMFA
-246 LTNLDVGKWDT
+246 
-257 SKVSSMRSMFEGARG
+257 
-272 LTNLDV
+272 
-278 GKWNTSKVS
+278 
-287 SMRSMFALASGLMNL
+287 
-302 DIGKW
+302 
-307 DTSQVTDMSDMFRG
+307 
-321 VRTNL
+321 
-326 DIGKWD
+326 
-332 TSQVTDMHWMF
+332 
-343 SGASDLTNLDIG
+343 
-355 KWDTSKV
+355 
-362 TDMSGMFRL
+362 
-371 ASGLTNLDLSR
+371 
-382 WDTSKVTNMNWM
+382 
-394 FSGAS
+394 
-399 GLTNLDIGKWNT
+399 
-411 SKVRTMWNMFE
+411 
-422 GASGLTNLDIGKWD
+422 
-436 TSQVTDMGS
+436 
-445 MFEGA
+445 
-450 SSLTNLDIGKWDTS
+450 
-464 QVTNMSDMFSGARGL
+464 GARGL
-479 TNLDIGKWDTSKVR
+479 TNLDIGKWDTSKVTDMR
-493 NMWGMFNEASGLTNL
+493 YMFSGAKDLTN
-508 DIGKWDT
+508 
-515 SQVTDMFYM
+515 
-524 FKGAS
+524 
-529 GLTRLDIG
+529 LDIG
-537 KWNTSQVTAMNSMF
+537 KWNTSQVMVMESMF
-551 EGASSLTNLDIG
+551 SGASSLKT
-563 KWDTSQVTAMRSMFE
+563 
-578 GASGLTNL
+578 L

-598 ISDMFSRTPNL
+598 MSDMFSRTPNL

-618 KLIEAL
+618 KMIEAL
-624 VEAKGDNIR
+624 VEEKGDNIR
-633 WIREDKTYGPYTSKE
+633 WVREDKTYGPYTSKE

-682 IEALDNK
+682 IEALDSK
-689 TNETITLPTLTQ
+689 MNETITLPTLTQ

-710 WSKTQDGEVVTD
+710 WSKTQDGEIVTD
-722 KVNLANPGETI
+722 RVNLANPGETI

-771 IEGRAGEKEVV
+771 IEGKVGEKEVV

-788 PITGELTNPVVTEN
+788 PITGELTNPVVTEK
-802 EVRPMTPKIIKIGT
+802 EIRPMTPKIIKIGT

-825 GDDVIKSTTTYK
+825 GDDVIKSIITYK

-873 IKEITKYILNEK
+873 IKEITKYNLNEK
-885 TGEITETK
+885 TGETTETK
-893 EVELLADKGSSNKQE
+893 EIELLADKGSSNKQE

-915 AILKDTEG
+915 AILKDAEG

-935 KEVKGYRYTGKEEV
+935 KEVKGYKYTGKEEV

-954 KVYVYDKKVETSKS
+954 KVYVYDKKIETSKS

-977 PKPFAGGVNAGEAE
+977 PKPFEGGVNPAE
-991 VREELKPFEGGVN
+991 SVVTEELKPFEGGVN

-1055 GGVNSAESVVTEEPK
+1055 GGVNSAESVVTEE
-1070 PFEGGVNPAESVVTE
+1070 
-1085 EQKPFAGGVNPVESV
+1085 
-1100 VKEELKPFAGGVN
+1100 
-1113 PAESVVKEE
+1113 

-1136 VTEELKPL
+1136 VTEEPKPF
-1144 EGGVNPAESVVTEE
+1144 EGGVNPAGSVVTEE

-1198 SAKPKELKGYRYT
+1198 PAKPKELKGYRYT

-1234 LGDEKDKRDIA
+1234 LGDEKDKRDISQ
-1245 ETQVLDDNISQ
+1245 TQVLDDNISQ
-1256 SKDVEDKKGED
+1256 SKNVEDKKDED
-1267 STEKSLPKTGETPVG
+1267 STEKILPKTGETPVG
-1282 HGVLGGM
+1282 HGVLGGV
-1289 LLAATMVLTRRKIQ
+1289 LLAATMMLTRRKIQ

>member
-90 TNYGKIHLPSWK
+90 TNNGRMDLPSWK

-113 FTGKTYAPVDSS
+113 FTGKTYAPVNSS
-125 YLFTGGMSNNFPKK
+125 YLFEGDGNWYIFSKN
-139 LSNLSYV
+139 LSNLSYI

-155 VESMDSMFEEASGL
+155 VENMNSMFY
-169 TNLDLSKWDTS
+169 
-180 KVWSMS
+180 
-186 SMFSGASGLM
+186 GA
-196 NLDIGKW
+196 
-203 NTSQVTNMKDM
+203 
-214 FFRARGLTNLD
+214 
-225 VGKWDTSKVTN
+225 
-236 MEYMFAGASG
+236 E
-246 LTNLDVGKWDT
+246 
-257 SKVSSMRSMFEGARG
+257 
-272 LTNLDV
+272 
-278 GKWNTSKVS
+278 
-287 SMRSMFALASGLMNL
+287 GLMNL

-307 DTSQVTDMSDMFRG
+307 DTSKVTNMENMFFVAEG
-321 VRTNL
+321 LTNL
-326 DIGKWD
+326 DIGKWN
-332 TSQVTDMHWMF
+332 TSKVTDMTGMF
-343 SGASDLTNLDIG
+343 SRASALTNLDIG

-362 TDMSGMFRL
+362 TDMTGMFSV
-371 ASGLTNLDLSR
+371 ASR
-382 WDTSKVTNMNWM
+382 
-394 FSGAS
+394 
-399 GLTNLDIGKWNT
+399 
-411 SKVRTMWNMFE
+411 
-422 GASGLTNLDIGKWD
+422 LTNLDIGKWD
-436 TSQVTDMGS
+436 TSKVTHMNS
-445 MFEGA
+445 MFSGA
-450 SSLTNLDIGKWDTS
+450 RSLTNLDIGKWDTS
-464 QVTNMSDMFSGARGL
+464 QVTNMEFMFSGARSLTNLDIGKWDTSQVTNMEFMFSGARGL
-479 TNLDIGKWDTSKVR
+479 TNLDIGKWDTSKVSSMR
-493 NMWGMFNEASGLTNL
+493 SMFN
-508 DIGKWDT
+508 
-515 SQVTDMFYM
+515 
-524 FKGAS
+524 
-529 GLTRLDIG
+529 
-537 KWNTSQVTAMNSMF
+537 
-551 EGASSLTNLDIG
+551 GASSLTNLDIG
-563 KWDTSQVTAMRSMFE
+563 KWDTSKVTNMSAMFRE
-578 GASGLTNL
+578 ASGLTNLDLSKWDTSKVTDMSDMFRGVSVTNLDIGEWDTSQVTQMTSMFYEAENLMNL
-586 DVSKWDVSNVKY
+586 DVSKWDVSKVEDMRK
-598 ISDMFSRTPNL
+598 MFSNTPNL

-624 VEAKGDNIR
+624 VEAKDENIR

-648 LYEMYKA
+648 LYEKYKA
-655 NPSALAGRWVLGK
+655 NPSVLAGRWVLGNK
-668 NSYTINFNSDTGES
+668 WYTINFES
-682 IEALDNK
+682 G
-689 TNETITLPTLTQ
+689 TNEDLVSVTGINNKDLTLPTLTQ

-744 ITKQNKPIEIVTK
+744 ITKQSKPIEIVTK

-771 IEGRAGEKEVV
+771 IEGKAGEKEVV

-788 PITGELTNPVVTEN
+788 PITGELTNPVVTEK

-825 GDDVIKSTTTYK
+825 GDDIIKSTTTYK
-837 VNPSTGEISESKT
+837 VNPSTGETSESKT

-885 TGEITETK
+885 TGETTETK
-893 EVELLADKGSSNKQE
+893 EVELLADKGSANKQE
-908 ELPKLKV
+908 ELSELKV
-915 AILKDTEG
+915 AILKDIEG

-935 KEVKGYRYTGKEEV
+935 KEVKGYKYTGKEEV

-954 KVYVYDKKVETSKS
+954 KVYVYDKKVEISKS

-977 PKPFAGGVNAGEAE
+977 PKPFAGGVNPAESVVTEEPKPFEGGVNPAESVVTEELKPYEGGVNSEEAA

-1004 PVESVV
+1004 PAESVVTEELKPFEGGVNPAESVV

-1031 LKPKVELSTVGDY
+1031 LKP
-1044 VPPIIDKKEFL
+1044 
-1055 GGVNSAESVVTEEPK
+1055 
-1070 PFEGGVNPAESVVTE
+1070 
-1085 EQKPFAGGVNPVESV
+1085 FA
-1100 VKEELKPFAGGVN
+1100 
-1113 PAESVVKEE
+1113 
-1122 LKPFEGGVNPVESV
+1122 GGVNPVESV
-1136 VTEELKPL
+1136 VTEELKPFAGGVNPV
-1144 EGGVNPAESVVTEE
+1144 ESVVTEEPKSFAGGVNPAESAVTEE
-1158 LKPFEGGVNSEV
+1158 LKPLEGGVNSEEAAVREELKPYEGGVNSEV
-1170 ASASEELPELKVAIL
+1170 ASASEELPELKVVIL

-1198 SAKPKELKGYRYT
+1198 SEKPKELKGYRYT
-1211 GKEEIDGE
+1211 EKEEVDGE

-1245 ETQVLDDNISQ
+1245 ETQGLDDNISQ
-1256 SKDVEDKKGED
+1256 SKNVEDKKGED
-1267 STEKSLPKTGETPVG
+1267 STERILPKTGETPAG
-1282 HGVLGGM
+1282 YGVLGGM
-1289 LLAATMVLTRRKIQ
+1289 LLAATIMLTRRKIH

>member
-90 TNYGKIHLPSWK
+90 TNNGRMDLPSWK

-113 FTGKTYAPVDSS
+113 FTGKTYAPVNSS
-125 YLFTGGMSNNFPKK
+125 YLFEGDGNWYIFSKN
-139 LSNLSYV
+139 LSNLSYI

-155 VESMDSMFEEASGL
+155 VENMNSMFYGAEGLMNLDIGKWDTSKVTNMENMFFVAEGLTNLDIGKWNTSKVTDMTGMFSRASALTNLDIGKWDTRQVTKMRYMFNGAYSLTNLDIGKWDTSKVTDMTGMFSVASRLTNLDIGKWDTSKVTHMNSMFSGARSLTNLDIGKWDTSQVTNMEFMFSGARSLTNLDIGKWDTSKVTNMSAMFREASGL

-180 KVWSMS
+180 KV
-186 SMFSGASGLM
+186 
-196 NLDIGKW
+196 
-203 NTSQVTNMKDM
+203 
-214 FFRARGLTNLD
+214 
-225 VGKWDTSKVTN
+225 
-236 MEYMFAGASG
+236 
-246 LTNLDVGKWDT
+246 
-257 SKVSSMRSMFEGARG
+257 
-272 LTNLDV
+272 
-278 GKWNTSKVS
+278 
-287 SMRSMFALASGLMNL
+287 
-302 DIGKW
+302 
-307 DTSQVTDMSDMFRG
+307 TDMSDMFRG
-321 VRTNL
+321 VSVTNL
-326 DIGKWD
+326 DIGEWD
-332 TSQVTDMHWMF
+332 TSQVTQM
-343 SGASDLTNLDIG
+343 T
-355 KWDTSKV
+355 
-362 TDMSGMFRL
+362 
-371 ASGLTNLDLSR
+371 
-382 WDTSKVTNMNWM
+382 
-394 FSGAS
+394 
-399 GLTNLDIGKWNT
+399 
-411 SKVRTMWNMFE
+411 
-422 GASGLTNLDIGKWD
+422 
-436 TSQVTDMGS
+436 S
-445 MFEGA
+445 MFYEA
-450 SSLTNLDIGKWDTS
+450 ENL
-464 QVTNMSDMFSGARGL
+464 M
-479 TNLDIGKWDTSKVR
+479 
-493 NMWGMFNEASGLTNL
+493 
-508 DIGKWDT
+508 
-515 SQVTDMFYM
+515 
-524 FKGAS
+524 
-529 GLTRLDIG
+529 
-537 KWNTSQVTAMNSMF
+537 
-551 EGASSLTNLDIG
+551 
-563 KWDTSQVTAMRSMFE
+563 
-578 GASGLTNL
+578 NL
-586 DVSKWDVSNVKY
+586 DVSKWDVSKVEDMRK
-598 ISDMFSRTPNL
+598 MFSNTPNL

-624 VEAKGDNIR
+624 VEAKDENIR

-648 LYEMYKA
+648 LYEKYKA
-655 NPSALAGRWVLGK
+655 NPSVLAGRWVLGNK
-668 NSYTINFNSDTGES
+668 WYTINFES
-682 IEALDNK
+682 G
-689 TNETITLPTLTQ
+689 TNEDLVSVTGINNKDLTLPTLTQ

-744 ITKQNKPIEIVTK
+744 ITKQSKPIEIVTK

-771 IEGRAGEKEVV
+771 IEGKAGEKEVV

-788 PITGELTNPVVTEN
+788 PITGELTNPVVTEK

-825 GDDVIKSTTTYK
+825 GDDIIKSTTTYK
-837 VNPSTGEISESKT
+837 VNPSTGETSESKT

-885 TGEITETK
+885 TGETTETK

-908 ELPKLKV
+908 GLSELKV
-915 AILKDTEG
+915 AILKDIEG

-935 KEVKGYRYTGKEEV
+935 KEVKGYKYTGKEEV

-954 KVYVYDKKVETSKS
+954 KVYVYDKKVEISKS

-977 PKPFAGGVNAGEAE
+977 PKPFAGGVNPAESVVTEEPKPFAGGVNPAESVVTEELKPYEGGVNSEEAA

-1004 PVESVV
+1004 PAESVVTEELKPFEGGVNPAESVV

-1031 LKPKVELSTVGDY
+1031 LKP
-1044 VPPIIDKKEFL
+1044 
-1055 GGVNSAESVVTEEPK
+1055 
-1070 PFEGGVNPAESVVTE
+1070 
-1085 EQKPFAGGVNPVESV
+1085 FA
-1100 VKEELKPFAGGVN
+1100 
-1113 PAESVVKEE
+1113 
-1122 LKPFEGGVNPVESV
+1122 GGVNPVESV
-1136 VTEELKPL
+1136 VTEELKPFAGGVNPV
-1144 EGGVNPAESVVTEE
+1144 ESVVTEEPKSFAGGVNPAESAVTEE
-1158 LKPFEGGVNSEV
+1158 LKPLEGGVNSEEAAVREELKPYEGGVNSEV
-1170 ASASEELPELKVAIL
+1170 ASASEELPELKVVIL

-1198 SAKPKELKGYRYT
+1198 SEKPKELKGYRYT
-1211 GKEEIDGE
+1211 EKEEVDGE

-1245 ETQVLDDNISQ
+1245 ETQGLDDNISQ
-1256 SKDVEDKKGED
+1256 SKNVEDKKGED
-1267 STEKSLPKTGETPVG
+1267 STERILPKTGETPAG
-1282 HGVLGGM
+1282 YGVLGGM
-1289 LLAATMVLTRRKIQ
+1289 LLAATIMLTRRKIH